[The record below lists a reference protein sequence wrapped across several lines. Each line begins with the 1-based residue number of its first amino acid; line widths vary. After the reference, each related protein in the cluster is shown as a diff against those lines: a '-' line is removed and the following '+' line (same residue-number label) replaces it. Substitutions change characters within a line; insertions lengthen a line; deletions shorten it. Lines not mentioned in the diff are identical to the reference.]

1 MSRQLFTRTSWD
13 GNSAPPTVGAQLSLQ
28 LPFDLDEAGADDLV
42 VKADV
47 PKALRKVLKSDMPK
61 ITHMCVREN
70 VEHVLRWFEQ
80 IIVERRC

>member
-1 MSRQLFTRTSWD
+1 MSRQLFTRTSWA
-13 GNSAPPTVGAQLSLQ
+13 GNAAPPTVGAQLSLQ

-47 PKALRKVLKSDMPK
+47 PKALRKALKADMPK

-70 VEHVLRWFEQ
+70 ADHVLRDSAGK
-80 IIVERRC
+80 